1 MAFSQTAFNEIE
13 HGFRFAPPG
22 EVHLGVGYPLPGGG
36 ELNLDQ
42 LAPDLSLGMCYAALD
57 RFQGLAV
64 PSAGADVPDGAA
76 LTYFASRQLEA
87 LPPATA
93 LRLMAG
99 GLADDREL
107 YQGVSRRELPKLR
120 RRLAAGR
127 PAVLALILVEG
138 NRFVVASGY
147 ESDRE
152 THTTRLRVYD
162 PTRPGMPAEI
172 NVGRLPQGMTLR
184 QGDEVRVLRG
194 FLVMEYHQPP
204 QPVLTRRAG
213 PMLGGLAISL
223 RWPVDS
229 HRVNQFFGEN
239 PESYR
244 PFGLAGHEGLD
255 LFALSGANVYAAA
268 GGVVTQASHPEGH
281 PYGLQVR
288 IRHEAQGVV
297 FHTIYA
303 HLSEVF
309 VRADQTVVAGERI
322 GLADNT
328 GNSFGSHLHLTLKIE
343 GQQTPGYPAGIVDPW
358 PYLQDSPPV
367 EPVENLPLPSG
378 VSVFTTVELNLRAA
392 PGTGAEIRALLPAG
406 ERLMTLGEAPEV
418 RGKIGQEG
426 AWLAVQTASGKA
438 GFVAARYVQNLDQSL
453 PPGDLV
459 VYPVGS
465 VNLRAG
471 PSQSFEVLATLG
483 SMDPLGVLGESALM
497 LARVGK
503 PAEWLPV
510 QTENGLRGWVA
521 AWLVHRTGQWLP
533 ASGLVVYPAGAVN
546 LRARPALDANVLTVL
561 TSGDALEVLE
571 EADTARRKIGQAGEW
586 VNVRSAQGFSG
597 YVAAW
602 LLQTTRPAVPLQP
615 GEGLTL
621 FATADLNL
629 RAQASLQSP
638 RVGGVFRAQPLKVVE
653 ADPAAAR
660 LKAGQPGQ
668 WVYGEAPDGTRG
680 WAAAWFLSLA
690 PL

>member
-1 MAFSQTAFNEIE
+1 MAFQQTAFDEIG

-22 EVHLGVGYPLPGGG
+22 GVRLGVGYPLPGGG
-36 ELNLDQ
+36 EITLDR

-57 RFQGLAV
+57 RFHGLAV
-64 PSAGADVPDGAA
+64 PSAETDRAEDSA
-76 LTYFASRQLEA
+76 LAYFASRQLEA

-93 LRLMAG
+93 LRLIAE
-99 GLADDREL
+99 GLSDDGTLFR
-107 YQGVSRRELPKLR
+107 GVSRRELPKLR
-120 RRLAAGR
+120 RTLAAGR
-127 PAVLALILVEG
+127 PAVLALISGEG

-147 ESDRE
+147 EVNRE

-162 PTRPGMPAEI
+162 PAHPGGAAEVH
-172 NVGRLPQGMTLR
+172 VGGLRQGMTLR
-184 QGDEVRVLRG
+184 QDKGVVFLRG
-194 FLVMEYHQPP
+194 LLVMEYHLPSR
-204 QPVLTRRAG
+204 PVFMRRAG
-213 PMLGGLAISL
+213 LATRGLAVSL

-229 HRVNQFFGEN
+229 RRVNQFFGEN

-268 GGVVTQASHPEGH
+268 GGVVTQASHPSGH

-297 FHTIYA
+297 YHTIYA

-309 VRADQTVVAGERI
+309 VRVDQAVAAGERI

-343 GQQTPGYPAGIVDPW
+343 GEQTPGYPAGIVDPW
-358 PYLQDSPPV
+358 PYLQGSPPV
-367 EPVENLPLPSG
+367 EAAENLPPPSG
-378 VSVFTTVELNLRAA
+378 VSIFTTAQLNLRAA

-406 ERLMTLGEAPEV
+406 ERLMTLGDASEV
-418 RGKIGQEG
+418 RRKIGQEG
-426 AWLAVQTASGKA
+426 EWLAVQTASGKA
-438 GFVAARYVQNLDQSL
+438 GFVAARYVQNVEQSL

-459 VYPVGS
+459 VYPVS
-465 VNLRAG
+465 NVNLRAG
-471 PSQSFEVLATLG
+471 PSQSFEALATL
-483 SMDPLGVLGESALM
+483 SPAEPLGVLGESALM
-497 LARVGK
+497 LAKVGK

-510 QTENGLRGWVA
+510 QTESGLRGWVA

-533 ASGLVVYPAGAVN
+533 ASGLAVYPAGAVN
-546 LRARPALDANVLTVL
+546 LRARPVLDANVLTVL
-561 TSGDALEVLE
+561 AAGDRLDVLE
-571 EADTARRKIGQAGEW
+571 EAESARGKIGQAGEW
-586 VNVRSAQGFSG
+586 LNVRSAQGFSG

-602 LLQTTRPAVPLQP
+602 LVQTAVPAVPSQP

-653 ADPAAAR
+653 ADLAAAR
-660 LKAGQPGQ
+660 LKAGQQGQ
-668 WVYGEAPDGTRG
+668 WVYGEAPDGVRG
-680 WAAAWFLSLA
+680 WAAAWFLSVAA
-690 PL
+690 P

>member
-1 MAFSQTAFNEIE
+1 MAFQQTAFDEIE
-13 HGFRFAPPG
+13 HGFRFNPPG
-22 EVHLGVGYPLPGGG
+22 GVYLGVGYPLPGGG
-36 ELNLDQ
+36 EMNLDQ
-42 LAPDLSLGMCYAALD
+42 LAPGLSLGMCYAALD
-57 RFQGLAV
+57 RFHGLAL
-64 PSAGADVPDGAA
+64 PSAETERPDDSA
-76 LTYFASRQLEA
+76 LAYFASRQVEA
-87 LPPATA
+87 LSPATA
-93 LRLMAG
+93 LRLIAG
-99 GLADDREL
+99 RLSDDGVL
-107 YQGVSRRELPKLR
+107 FQGVVRCELPKLR
-120 RRLAAGR
+120 RMLARGR
-127 PAVLALILVEG
+127 PAVLALFLEEG

-147 ESDRE
+147 EVHRK

-162 PTRPGMPAEI
+162 PAHPGEVAEVH
-172 NVGRLPQGMTLR
+172 VGRLRQGMSLW
-184 QGDEVRVLRG
+184 QGNGVATLRG
-194 FLVMEYHQPP
+194 FLVIEYHLPS
-204 QPVLTRRAG
+204 QPVFVRRAG
-213 PMLGGLAISL
+213 LAPRGLAVSL

-239 PESYR
+239 PESYH

-297 FHTIYA
+297 YHTIYA

-309 VRADQTVVAGERI
+309 VRVDQKVVAGERI

-343 GQQTPGYPAGIVDPW
+343 GEQTPGYPAGIVDPW
-358 PYLQDSPPV
+358 PYLQGSSPA
-367 EPVENLPLPSG
+367 EPVENLPSPSG
-378 VSVFTTVELNLRAA
+378 VSVFTTTQLNLRAA
-392 PGTGAEIRALLPAG
+392 PGIGAEIRALLPAG
-406 ERLMTLGEAPEV
+406 ERLMTLGDASEV
-418 RGKIGQEG
+418 HRKIGQERE
-426 AWLAVQTASGKA
+426 WLAVQTASGRA
-438 GFVAARYVQNLDQSL
+438 GFVAARYVQNIDQSL

-459 VYPVGS
+459 VYPVSS

-483 SMDPLGVLGESALM
+483 PTDPLGVLGESALM
-497 LARVGK
+497 LAKVGK

-510 QTENGLRGWVA
+510 QTEGGLRGWVA
-521 AWLVHRTGQWLP
+521 AWLVHRTGQWMP
-533 ASGLVVYPAGAVN
+533 ASGLVVYPVGAVN
-546 LRARPALDANVLTVL
+546 LRARPVLDANVLTVL
-561 TSGDALEVLE
+561 TVGDRLDVLE
-571 EADTARRKIGQAGEW
+571 EAETARRKIGQAGEW
-586 VNVRSAQGFSG
+586 VNVRSAQGFGG

-602 LLQTTRPAVPLQP
+602 LVQTATPAVPPQP
-615 GEGLTL
+615 GEGLIL

-653 ADPAAAR
+653 ADLAAAR
-660 LKAGQPGQ
+660 LKAGQQGQ
-668 WVYGEAPDGTRG
+668 WVCGEAPDGTRG

-690 PL
+690 PP